1 MLTRH
6 EILLFFVSTVVLFV
20 ALIYSP
26 WGTLPLFD
34 ANGEVRD
41 FAFYLATVS
50 GFIDHKTTGMANPQ
64 AILDS
69 LRLVLGIIAPEGA
82 KPGPNG
88 LSPTALTIWFPL
100 LFPLRFS
107 INAAFCAWLAT
118 SLSLLLLISVR
129 LWRESVPNDTFARAT
144 ILALTI
150 AVLTSAVTRTCLDI
164 GQTSLFAAGLLGI
177 LARNLR
183 TQSIPSSRSWWLGFI
198 LFLLSLKSHYFM
210 IGLGMLA
217 IERQWR
223 SILLGCSLI
232 SVAVLMLDPYGDQRL
247 VPDFLRTMEHFS
259 GIDDSGDNGF
269 YRGEFASST
278 PTWLTVTEGILP
290 DPLRHF
296 VNTAAVI
303 IGALSLVTLFIRSKA
318 IPTTKRLTAASAIM
332 TGVYLCFSP
341 YLGFYEQLLLIV
353 PLITGAEPELF
364 HSRRATLLM
373 LVGVM
378 LSLSSLPLKGMVWAS
393 KVAVMG
399 GILTISRA
407 NR

>member
-6 EILLFFVSTVVLFV
+6 EILLFIASTVVLFV
-20 ALIYSP
+20 ALMYSP

-34 ANGEVRD
+34 SKGEVRD
-41 FAFYLATVS
+41 FAFYLATIS
-50 GFIDHKTTGMANPQ
+50 GFIDHRTTGMANPQ

-88 LSPTALTIWFPL
+88 LSPTALIIWFPL
-100 LFPLRFS
+100 LFPLQFS

-118 SLSLLLLISVR
+118 SLSLVLLNSAR
-129 LWRESVPNDTFARAT
+129 LWRESVPNNIFARST
-144 ILALTI
+144 MLALTI

-177 LARNLR
+177 LARELR
-183 TQSIPSSRSWWLGFI
+183 TQSNHSSWSSWLGLI
-198 LFLLSLKSHYFM
+198 LFLLSLKSHYFI

-217 IERQWR
+217 IERRWR
-223 SILLGCSLI
+223 SILLGCGLI
-232 SVAVLMLDPYGDQRL
+232 TVAVLTMDPYGDQRL
-247 VPDFLRTMEHFS
+247 VPDFFRTMEHFS
-259 GIDDSGDNGF
+259 GFDEAGNNGF

-278 PTWLTVTEGILP
+278 PTWLTVTEGVLP
-290 DPLRHF
+290 DCLRHF

-303 IGALSLVTLFIRSKA
+303 IGALGLVILFIRSKA

-353 PLITGAEPELF
+353 PLIAGAEPELF
-364 HSRRATLLM
+364 YFRRGTLVM

-378 LSLSSLPLKGMVWAS
+378 LSLSSLPLKGVVWAS
-393 KVAVMG
+393 KVAVVSGM
-399 GILTISRA
+399 LTISRA